1 MKRFIVSTT
10 AVILIIIGAVPIIV
24 AITSPNQAEQQ
35 FQRHYALNNFFKV
48 NGFNTANAQSASPFA
63 NCISLFMA
71 GDAVQ
76 LTEDEDCNSS
86 LWQEAVQYYKTNGYP
101 NEGTYMD
108 FGYGKFI
115 ELDSDKFVQD
125 KKDLGMK

>member
-1 MKRFIVSTT
+1 VSTLT
-10 AVILIIIGAVPIIV
+10 TIILTFVLF
-24 AITSPNQAEQQ
+24 TSGVGMEAA
-35 FQRHYALNNFFKV
+35 H
-48 NGFNTANAQSASPFA
+48 GQSTSPFA

-86 LWQEAVQYYKTNGYP
+86 QWQEAVQYYKANGYP
-101 NEGTYMD
+101 HEDSYMD
-108 FGYGKFI
+108 SGFGKFI

-125 KKDLGMK
+125 KADLGLN

>member
-1 MKRFIVSTT
+1 MVVFKISLVSS
-10 AVILIIIGAVPIIV
+10 ILTFVLLTGGIGMESA
-24 AITSPNQAEQQ
+24 
-35 FQRHYALNNFFKV
+35 H
-48 NGFNTANAQSASPFA
+48 GQSSAPFA

-86 LWQEAVQYYKTNGYP
+86 QWQEAVQYYKANGYP
-101 NEGTYMD
+101 HEDSYMD

-125 KKDLGMK
+125 KKDLGMD

>member
-1 MKRFIVSTT
+1 MKKESKTDIVLLVVIVGLVCMISSTFLKQGF
-10 AVILIIIGAVPIIV
+10 AQLD
-24 AITSPNQAEQQ
+24 SP
-35 FQRHYALNNFFKV
+35 Y
-48 NGFNTANAQSASPFA
+48 A

-76 LTEDEDCNSS
+76 LTEGEDCNSS
-86 LWQEAVQYYKTNGYP
+86 QWQEAVQYYKANGYP
-101 NEGTYMD
+101 HENSYMN

-125 KKDLGMK
+125 KKDLGMH

>member
-1 MKRFIVSTT
+1 
-10 AVILIIIGAVPIIV
+10 LIDTIKFIIV
-24 AITSPNQAEQQ
+24 DSMVLLASDLIYDHQ
-35 FQRHYALNNFFKV
+35 V
-48 NGFNTANAQSASPFA
+48 NGQSSAPFA

-86 LWQEAVQYYKTNGYP
+86 QWQEAVQYYKANGYP
-101 NEGTYMD
+101 HEDSYMD

-125 KKDLGMK
+125 KKDLGMD

>member
-1 MKRFIVSTT
+1 MNNKTK
-10 AVILIIIGAVPIIV
+10 
-24 AITSPNQAEQQ
+24 AITGIIALGLGIL
-35 FQRHYALNNFFKV
+35 FQHV
-48 NGFNTANAQSASPFA
+48 NAQSSQHFA
-63 NCISLFMA
+63 NCISLFMS

-86 LWQEAVQYYKTNGYP
+86 QWQEAVQYYKANGYP
-101 NEGTYMD
+101 NEATYMD

>member
-1 MKRFIVSTT
+1 M
-10 AVILIIIGAVPIIV
+10 LG
-24 AITSPNQAEQQ
+24 
-35 FQRHYALNNFFKV
+35 FKV
-48 NGFNTANAQSASPFA
+48 WLASAILTFVLFAGGIGIEIAYGQSSAPFA

-86 LWQEAVQYYKTNGYP
+86 QWQEAVQYYKANGYP
-101 NEGTYMD
+101 HEDSYMD

-125 KKDLGMK
+125 KKDSGMD